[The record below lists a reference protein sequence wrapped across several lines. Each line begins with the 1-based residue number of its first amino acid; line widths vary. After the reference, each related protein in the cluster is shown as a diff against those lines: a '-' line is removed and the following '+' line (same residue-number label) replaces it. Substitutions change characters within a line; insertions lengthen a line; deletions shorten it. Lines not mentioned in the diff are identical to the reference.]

1 VKQETKKKIFR
12 AWEFRA
18 WVATS
23 CDKKQTAA
31 SAPKCRIYSVD
42 KQGAQDTK
50 PKQVARRTLTRIGE
64 LAAHPAAFGI
74 LLVYATL
81 WFMFDRKSLDW
92 HAFATLATWFMT
104 LIIQRAEDRDTQALQ
119 AKLDELLRVSRSADS
134 DLAKIDN
141 LEPEDIKQIRNEA

>member
-1 VKQETKKKIFR
+1 M
-12 AWEFRA
+12 
-18 WVATS
+18 ATS
-23 CDKKQTAA
+23 SDKSKQW
-31 SAPKCRIYSVD
+31 PPRRIVESTVSIANRER
-42 KQGAQDTK
+42 KMDTK
-50 PKQVARRTLTRIGE
+50 PMQLVRQILTRIGE

-74 LLVYATL
+74 LLVYGTL
-81 WFMFDRKSLDW
+81 WFLFDRKSLDW

-119 AKLDELLRVSRSADS
+119 AKLDELLRVTRSADS